1 VTPATYTFQDDGS
14 IPNSQLPVLV
24 YSGSIEPDADAGA
37 YEKLFAG
44 HGWQGLAGPLVA
56 LWTP

>member
-1 VTPATYTFQDDGS
+1 
-14 IPNSQLPVLV
+14 VLV

-44 HGWQGLAGPLVA
+44 YGWQGLAGPLVA